1 MDEWFN
7 SFSKG
12 IYLHNLC
19 RTMTL
24 WRERE
29 REREREGCRGWESL
43 TRHESQSMRTDF
55 FATFWKMALVGS
67 H

>member
-29 REREREGCRGWESL
+29 RERERERVAGDGRVL
-43 TRHESQSMRTDF
+43 HVMK
-55 FATFWKMALVGS
+55 AKA
-67 H
+67 